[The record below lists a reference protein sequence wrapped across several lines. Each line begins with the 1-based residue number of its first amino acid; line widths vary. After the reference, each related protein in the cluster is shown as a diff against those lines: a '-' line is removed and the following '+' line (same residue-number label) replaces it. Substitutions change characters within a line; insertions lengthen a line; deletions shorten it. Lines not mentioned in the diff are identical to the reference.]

1 MASKICMEFSPNHA
15 ALVDNLE
22 KSLGIIGREQNR
34 RCPCRCTSIAHSQQ
48 NLSARS
54 SMRSPVGVHPCQAHC
69 ISATLRHAPLR
80 HVQENFLE
88 RVAKE
93 KVRSNRR
100 VSLLGRSNA
109 PSNPNISANFNDS
122 TLCWSS
128 MPTALNALIQVVRGN
143 TLAMVSA
150 IISMLPSVEDAQC
163 IFPSNMKLDVLSYLT
178 WQPKAWRIKGSL
190 PKPASSEA
198 ALPQPGPWLRRTLPA
213 SFHSAGRK
221 IRTLD

>member
-34 RCPCRCTSIAHSQQ
+34 RCPCRCTSIAHSQH

-93 KVRSNRR
+93 KVRVGILDQQR
-100 VSLLGRSNA
+100 VLSLKLAEKLG
-109 PSNPNISANFNDS
+109 FDG
-122 TLCWSS
+122 
-128 MPTALNALIQVVRGN
+128 ALDLP
-143 TLAMVSA
+143 
-150 IISMLPSVEDAQC
+150 SMLPSVEDAQC

-190 PKPASSEA
+190 PKPASSEP
-198 ALPQPGPWLRRTLPA
+198 ALPQPGPRLRRTLPA